1 MDERLQHLGSEV
13 ARIQDEALPDGRRRA
28 AVRNRL
34 LRMPDTAARPA
45 SRFRRPAI
53 GFALTSAALLAAFFL
68 WLRGPGV
75 VEYRAGSAGS
85 SSRVDEW
92 IAAPG
97 NRNLPIMFTDGS
109 SIHLSPGSR
118 ARVRELSEVGA
129 AVQLERG
136 QATVHVVH
144 RHETRWS
151 VEAGPFL
158 VHVIGTRF
166 RVQWE
171 PSDQSFGLQV
181 IDGKVRVVGPRGT
194 RTVTRRDG
202 EVQVTLGP
210 VVAAP
215 APDPVAERNPNMEP
229 VRAIEAVPTTE
240 PARAKRRPGVEQRPA
255 RAIDTQELRRS
266 GSPDFGPTRAQ
277 APSSAPRTPSYRPP
291 SGRLE
296 LKLPPKNPAIADE
309 TAPTAETPPIAE
321 APPAAEAPANAQ
333 TESEPDVPEAPAPA
347 TEPAWKEL
355 VDKGAYEE
363 ALSTLS
369 TEQLKEAT
377 RQGEER
383 DLVNLAAAAR
393 RTGDPRARYIYSVVR
408 SRFAGTDGAAN
419 AAFMIARMEFHA
431 GAPQAAVT
439 WLETYLRERPDGRF
453 AREAAGRLIE
463 AYVRAEDTTGAK
475 VAAERYLAR
484 YPKGPHSALARSTLQ

>member
-1 MDERLQHLGSEV
+1 MDERLRQLGAEV

-34 LRMPDTAARPA
+34 LRTPESSARPGW
-45 SRFRRPAI
+45 RFRRPAI
-53 GFALTSAALLAAFFL
+53 GFALASTALVAALFV

-75 VEYRAGSAGS
+75 IEYQAGAAES

-92 IAAPG
+92 ISAPE
-97 NRNLPIMFTDGS
+97 NRDLPIMFTDGS

-144 RHETRWS
+144 RNETRWS
-151 VEAGPFL
+151 VEAGPFV

-171 PSDQSFGLQV
+171 PSNESFGLQV
-181 IDGKVRVVGPRGT
+181 LDGKVRVAGPRGT

-202 EVQVTLGP
+202 EVRVSLRP
-210 VVAAP
+210 AVA
-215 APDPVAERNPNMEP
+215 DPGSLVARNPSAEQ
-229 VRAIEAVPTTE
+229 VRATEAVTTTDIE
-240 PARAKRRPGVEQRPA
+240 RAKRRPGIEQRPT
-255 RAIDTQELRRS
+255 RAIDTKELRRS
-266 GSPDFGPTRAQ
+266 GSPDLGPRDARS
-277 APSSAPRTPSYRPP
+277 PSGEPRTPSYRPP
-291 SGRLE
+291 SGPLE
-296 LKLPPKNPAIADE
+296 LRLPPKNPDIAHK
-309 TAPTAETPPIAE
+309 TPPSVETPPISE
-321 APPAAEAPANAQ
+321 TPPASEAPATVQ
-333 TESEPDVPEAPAPA
+333 TDSKSDAREEPTPVAD
-347 TEPAWKEL
+347 PAWKEL
-355 VDKGAYEE
+355 VDRDAYEE
-363 ALSTLS
+363 ALATLS
-369 TEQLKEAT
+369 TEQFKEAT
-377 RQGEER
+377 LQGEES

-431 GAPQAAVT
+431 GAPQAAAT

-463 AYVRAEDTTGAK
+463 AHVRAEDTPSAK
-475 VAAERYLAR
+475 AAAERYLAR
-484 YPKGPHSALARSTLQ
+484 YPKGPHAALARSTLQ